1 MQFIENIISSLH
13 ASWYF
18 MFLFTIIPMVV
29 QIPRS
34 ASCIYLVAYAISAVW
49 VVHCSIFERPRT
61 VSLGARM
68 DDRMRIFRGI
78 GLQDL

>member
-1 MQFIENIISSLH
+1 MQFIENIILSLH

-34 ASCIYLVAYAISAVW
+34 ASCMYLVAYAISAVW

-61 VSLGARM
+61 VALASRM
-68 DDRMRIFRGI
+68 DDRTRIFRGI